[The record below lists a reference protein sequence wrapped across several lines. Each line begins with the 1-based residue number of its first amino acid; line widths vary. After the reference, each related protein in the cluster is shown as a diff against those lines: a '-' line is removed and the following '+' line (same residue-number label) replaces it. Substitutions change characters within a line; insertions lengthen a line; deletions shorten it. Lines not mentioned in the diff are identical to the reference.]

1 MRVVTRPGELVWRVA
16 LAPGP
21 SGRVALDPAGI
32 AALDDAVAAAAA
44 AAARALVLTSEGPEF
59 CAGMDL
65 AAAMAQEP
73 AALQPALARFAACL
87 QRLGAG
93 AMVTIAAVEA
103 AASGGG
109 LGLAAACDL
118 VVAGPQASFALP
130 ELRVGLVPAVIMPA
144 LLRRLRPQ
152 QVRRLALTGEA
163 LRRAEAAEL
172 GLVDVPADDPA
183 REVDR
188 LLRAAL
194 RARPQAVAALRRCS
208 EAEIDGPAQTA
219 ADLSDPELRTA
230 LAALLAEGA
239 APPWLRRLEEQ
250 A

>member
-1 MRVVTRPGELVWRVA
+1 MRVVSRPGELVWRVV
-16 LAPGP
+16 LAPGS
-21 SGRVALDPAGI
+21 SGHVALGPEGI
-32 AALDDAVAAAAA
+32 AALDEALAAA
-44 AAARALVLTSEGPEF
+44 AAARVLVITSEGPEF

-65 AAAMAQEP
+65 AAALAQDP
-73 AALQPALARFAACL
+73 AALHPTLARFAACL

-93 AMVTIAAVEA
+93 SLVTIAAVEG

-118 VVAGPQASFALP
+118 VVAGPKASFALP

-163 LRRAEAAEL
+163 LTGAQAAAL
-172 GLVDVPADDPA
+172 GLVDVPAEDPA

-188 LLRAAL
+188 LVRAAL
-194 RARPQAVAALRRCS
+194 RARPQAVAALRRCC
-208 EAEIDGPAQTA
+208 EAEVDGPAQTA
-219 ADLSDPELRTA
+219 ADLADPELRTA

-239 APPWLRRLEEQ
+239 APPWLRRLEGQ